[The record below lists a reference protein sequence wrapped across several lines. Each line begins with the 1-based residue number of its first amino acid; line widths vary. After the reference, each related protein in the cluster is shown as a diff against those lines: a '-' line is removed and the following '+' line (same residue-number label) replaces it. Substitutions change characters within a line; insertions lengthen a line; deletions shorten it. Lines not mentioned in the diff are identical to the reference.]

1 MDAQFN
7 EKSISAVAKFFK
19 VSQRTVSAWLADG
32 CPGESGRFPLPQM
45 VEWVKANRWCPSS
58 DPLLTGGDSDNLERY
73 RGARADLAE
82 HDLQDRKE
90 TLIHPIAVRDVFLH
104 SLRFYDNCIE
114 QLRERFGDDAA
125 NIISEAV
132 EHAEELIKHELG
144 CPPETNG
151 GD

>member
-1 MDAQFN
+1 M
-7 EKSISAVAKFFK
+7 AVCARFFG
-19 VSQRTVSAWLADG
+19 VSERTIAYWLGEG
-32 CPGESGRFPLPQM
+32 CPGERGNYPLPAM
-45 VEWVKANRWCPSS
+45 VEWVKLNKWCPSS
-58 DPLLTGGDSDNLERY
+58 DPMLAGGDSDNLERY

-90 TLIHPIAVRDVFLH
+90 TLIDPVAVRDVFLH
-104 SLRFYDNCIE
+104 SLRFYDDCIE
-114 QLRERFGDDAA
+114 QLRERFGDHAA

-144 CPPETNG
+144 GPSETNG